1 MAKNLVIIES
11 PNKEKTIGKYL
22 GKDFSIMATV
32 GHIRDIP
39 SSGSKAFDPKT
50 FEPNWKVSYNPK
62 TKQSKKE
69 VIDKI
74 KALAEKADKIYL
86 ATDPDREGEAI
97 AWHVYEVLPKASQE
111 KCVRITFNEITKD
124 AIEEAIKH
132 ERKIDLNW
140 VHSQFARR
148 VLDRIV
154 GYDLSR
160 FVRDKFNGSS
170 AGRVQSVALKFIYER
185 EQEINK
191 FKPVT
196 TYTLDVT
203 LENDEKIFLRRV
215 GEKMREG
222 EKEDTSVLEF
232 KTEKEVL
239 DIKEKLGKDFEVYFP
254 KGKEDVKVMRRN
266 PQDPFKTSTL
276 QQVASNLFGWSVSK
290 ITKVIQDLYEG
301 VRIDGDQTALITYPR
316 TDSVRMSDTFKASA
330 RKYIKSAY
338 GDEYVNPGERSLATQ
353 AKNENVQ
360 DAHECIRVINPFTL
374 PSSLKNKIDRD
385 YFKMYELIWRRSI
398 ASLMTPCRY
407 IHKTI
412 RFKNGPCK
420 FFTYSN
426 VLEFDGY
433 KKVYFDTVLVGAGT
447 IKQYKNGQKF
457 KAKTVDA
464 IKHVSEPPARYN
476 QASLVKA
483 LDDAGVGR
491 PSTYRMMV
499 DVNPERGYCE
509 VKNRAFFMTQIG
521 NSVIEGLID
530 NFDDVIDKNF
540 TKEMEERLDA
550 IADKKEPWN
559 KWLLSFVPNFKKK
572 VATKTKTIKAQSLEV
587 GRKCPKCGKPL
598 VYRFSKISRKQ
609 FIGCSDYPKCKYAEF
624 PGTKELTEKCPV
636 CGHHLVQRT
645 SKRGKPFIGCSN
657 YPKCTFIANNLEE
670 VKNWKP
676 GQKPAKQKFVKKNFK
691 KKK

>member
-22 GKDFSIMATV
+22 GKDFSIIATV

-50 FEPNWKVSYNPK
+50 YEPNWKISYNPK
-62 TKQSKKE
+62 TKKSKKE

-74 KALAEKADKIYL
+74 KAMAEKAEKIYL

-97 AWHVYEVLPKASQE
+97 AWHVYEVLPKASQK
-111 KCVRITFNEITKD
+111 KCVRVTFNEITKD
-124 AIEEAIKH
+124 AVEEASRH
-132 ERKIDLNW
+132 ERQIDLNW

-196 TYTLDVT
+196 TYTLDT
-203 LENDEKIFLRRV
+203 ELANGEKIFLRKV
-215 GEKMREG
+215 GTKTRDE
-222 EKEDTSVLEF
+222 EKEDTSILEF

-239 DIKEKLGKDFEVYFP
+239 DIKSKLTDTFEVYYP

-301 VRIDGDQTALITYPR
+301 IKIDGEQTALITYPR
-316 TDSVRMSDTFKASA
+316 TDSIRMSDTFKAAA
-330 RKYIKSAY
+330 RKYIQSTY
-338 GDEYVNPGERSLATQ
+338 GDEYVNQGERPNKQ
-353 AKNENVQ
+353 AKKENVQ
-360 DAHECIRVINPFTL
+360 DAHECIRVINPFTY
-374 PSSLKNKIDRD
+374 PSSLKNKIKDE
-385 YFKMYELIWRRSI
+385 YAKMYELIWRRSV

-412 RFKNGPCK
+412 RFKNDGCK

-433 KKVYFDTVLVGAGT
+433 KRVYADATQVGAGT
-447 IKQYKNGQKF
+447 EKQYKDGQKI
-457 KAKTVDA
+457 KAKSIECV
-464 IKHVSEPPARYN
+464 KHVSEPPARYN

-483 LDDAGVGR
+483 LDEAGVGR

-509 VKNRAFFMTQIG
+509 VKNRAFYMTAIG
-521 NSVIEGLID
+521 NSVIEGLIA

-559 KWLLSFVPNFKKK
+559 KWLLSFVPQFEKK
-572 VATKTKTIKAQSLEV
+572 VAAKTKTIEAKSLEV

-598 VYRFSKISRKQ
+598 VYRFSKKTKKQ
-609 FIGCSDYPKCKYAEF
+609 FIGCSDYPNCKYAEF
-624 PGTKELTEKCPV
+624 PGTKELDVKCPI
-636 CGHHLVQRT
+636 CGKNLVQRT
-645 SKRGKPFIGCSN
+645 SKRGKPFIGCTG
-657 YPKCTFIANNLEE
+657 YPKCQFIANNLEE

-676 GQKPAKQKFVKKNFK
+676 GQQPKKPTFK
-691 KKK
+691 KKAK